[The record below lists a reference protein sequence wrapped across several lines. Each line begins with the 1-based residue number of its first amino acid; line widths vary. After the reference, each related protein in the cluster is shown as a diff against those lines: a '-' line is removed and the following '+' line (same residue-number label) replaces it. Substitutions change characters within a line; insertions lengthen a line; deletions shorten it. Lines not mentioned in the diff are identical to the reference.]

1 MNKLVISD
9 GVAFIKLSRLERFL
23 LGRPYLAF
31 EVSRIS
37 TLYMEKRPKRQELGD
52 RKSPNFLNIF
62 RVGEYLLGVKRILVI
77 GPKSEVCLK
86 ILLMSPHFDEI
97 MLTGKSIEVDYVEL
111 SKYAK
116 IVSSRNAN

>member
-1 MNKLVISD
+1 
-9 GVAFIKLSRLERFL
+9 
-23 LGRPYLAF
+23 
-31 EVSRIS
+31 
-37 TLYMEKRPKRQELGD
+37 MEKRPKRQELGD

-116 IVSSRNAN
+116 IVPSRNAN